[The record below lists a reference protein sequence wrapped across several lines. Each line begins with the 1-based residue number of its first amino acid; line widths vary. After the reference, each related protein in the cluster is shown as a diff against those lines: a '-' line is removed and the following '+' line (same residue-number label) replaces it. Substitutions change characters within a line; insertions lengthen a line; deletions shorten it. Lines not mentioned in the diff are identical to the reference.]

1 MNKVK
6 RIYDLTDIK
15 YPWLLLLSMIMFILS
30 LCYNRFYPKI
40 DSRTE
45 MVIYGASFAVAL
57 IWCILN
63 YIGHLKLNAI
73 YKKHDDI
80 AAFVEHMAMKKE
92 EKTELIQYLNDF
104 VKDLEEKGDSHEDAV
119 KKAISNFQVKEFLA
133 AQDGDL
139 FDKPT
144 HYYLLGYVSIF
155 VGVILIIQCLN
166 IIFPVPFIV
175 SAVNFMLVLYSIA
188 FFCLFFLYKLI
199 DVLISKK

>member
-6 RIYDLTDIK
+6 RIYNLTDIK
-15 YPWLLLLSMIMFILS
+15 YVWLLLLSMIMFILS
-30 LCYNRFYPKI
+30 LCYDKFYPKV

-45 MVIYGASFAVAL
+45 MIIYGASFAVAS

-63 YIGHLKLNAI
+63 YISHLKLNAI
-73 YKKHDDI
+73 YKKHDNI
-80 AAFVEHMAMKKE
+80 NVFVEQMAMEKE
-92 EKTELIQYLNDF
+92 EKIELIQYLNDF
-104 VKDLEEKGDSHEDAV
+104 VKDLEEKGDSHEDSV
-119 KKAISNFQVKEFLA
+119 KKAISQFQVQEFLA

-139 FDKPT
+139 FDKPI

-155 VGVILIIQCLN
+155 VGVVLIIECLN
-166 IIFPVPFIV
+166 VLFPVPFIV
-175 SAVNFMLVLYSIA
+175 LAANFMLELYGIA